1 MPTSAT
7 GAAPREPAPEL
18 DLAFRLETTDGDP
31 LPASLAGLLQQAGP
45 LADASRAEGHWQE
58 LLALW
63 LAALAAELPAELR
76 SAAYSL
82 GLMLTDD
89 ASIAA
94 LNSTWRQ
101 RNEPTDVLS
110 FAALESGLEDGPPL
124 PLPPG
129 LFEAT
134 GLGEEFAEEEAE
146 DEDEEDEEDEEE
158 GEDEEDEEYGE
169 DGVMGEGLDAEP
181 RVAFGASLAFEPSL
195 ALEPSSDLEPSSE
208 PLELGDIVISLETAA
223 RQAAAA
229 DTSLEAEL
237 LFLASHGL
245 LHLLGWDHPDADS
258 LAAMLSR
265 QEALIAGAR
274 AGWGQ

>member
-1 MPTSAT
+1 VTPTTAT

-18 DLAFRLETTDGDP
+18 DLALRLETTDGDP
-31 LPASLAGLLQQAGP
+31 LPARLAGLLREAGP

-63 LAALAAELPAELR
+63 LAALAAELPADLR
-76 SAAYSL
+76 SGAYSL

-110 FAALESGLEDGPPL
+110 FAALESGLEDAPPL
-124 PLPPG
+124 PLPPD
-129 LFEAT
+129 LVEAA
-134 GLGEEFAEEEAE
+134 GLGEEFEEEEE
-146 DEDEEDEEDEEE
+146 DEEEDEEE
-158 GEDEEDEEYGE
+158 GEDGE

-181 RVAFGASLAFEPSL
+181 GVAFGASLAFEPSL
-195 ALEPSSDLEPSSE
+195 ALESTSDLEPSGE

-258 LAAMLSR
+258 LAAMLCR
-265 QEALIAGAR
+265 QEALIAGA
-274 AGWGQ
+274 

>member
-1 MPTSAT
+1 MTPPSA
-7 GAAPREPAPEL
+7 AAPTPAGPEL

-31 LPASLAGLLQQAGP
+31 LPASLAGLLQEAGP
-45 LADASRAEGHWQE
+45 LADAVGAERHWQG

-63 LAALAAELPAELR
+63 LAELAAELPADLR

-94 LNSTWRQ
+94 LNSAWRH

-110 FAALESGLEDGPPL
+110 FAALESDLEDAPPL
-124 PLPPG
+124 PLPPE
-129 LFEAT
+129 LFEAA
-134 GLGEEFAEEEAE
+134 GLVEEFEEEEE
-146 DEDEEDEEDEEE
+146 DDEEGD
-158 GEDEEDEEYGE
+158 
-169 DGVMGEGLDAEP
+169 GLDAEP
-181 RVAFGASLAFEPSL
+181 GVAWEPSV
-195 ALEPSSDLEPSSE
+195 ALEPGGE

-229 DTSLEAEL
+229 GTSLEAEL

-245 LHLLGWDHPDADS
+245 LHLLGWDHPDAAS

-265 QEALIAGAR
+265 QESLIAG
-274 AGWGQ
+274 G

>member
-1 MPTSAT
+1 MTPTTAT

-18 DLAFRLETTDGDP
+18 DLALRLETTDGDP
-31 LPASLAGLLQQAGP
+31 LPASLAGLLREAGP
-45 LADASRAEGHWQE
+45 LADAARAEGHWQE
-58 LLALW
+58 LLVGW

-76 SAAYSL
+76 SGAYSL

-129 LFEAT
+129 LFEAA
-134 GLGEEFAEEEAE
+134 GLGEEFEEFEEE
-146 DEDEEDEEDEEE
+146 EEE
-158 GEDEEDEEYGE
+158 EEEEEKGEDGEDEEWEE

-181 RVAFGASLAFEPSL
+181 EVALAPSV
-195 ALEPSSDLEPSSE
+195 ALERAVALDPSSDLEPSGE

-245 LHLLGWDHPDADS
+245 LHLLGWDHPDAES
-258 LAAMLSR
+258 LAAMLCR
-265 QEALIAGAR
+265 QEALIAGA
-274 AGWGQ
+274 